1 MTVFASVK
9 RFCAIE
15 GVNCEKSIPYQGSWT
30 YFFAYPSTEPWR
42 DFSALLANDLGS
54 RGIYGKRWEDVVNND
69 LLFSKVC
76 EGIYGHDFLLAEVT
90 EPNPNVLLEIG
101 YALAVGRQPILLKN
115 KNHEEWSRNL
125 LTTLESCYY
134 ETREDILNYIS
145 SLSAEERR
153 ISEQPDRRLPFLE
166 SMGIFDR
173 PEVPGTVYH
182 LKPKLSA
189 DWISGVDRTIRN
201 SYFKLSTMD
210 PSDSVSDEFY
220 PQARQIRSA
229 AGIVASLVSSK
240 NVNWQQHNANVAL
253 LIGFA
258 IGLGKQ
264 VLVLQES
271 PLAPIL
277 DLGSVSRPVDTET
290 QAGQVVQSW
299 INVQTQLAVSQT
311 AESRTQATV
320 RHRVENLR
328 QIYLGHPDALQDSRL
343 FDYFVRTKEFED
355 AVEARRTIFI
365 GRRGSGKSA
374 NFQAIKE
381 ELRQRPGIVTS
392 EIAPDDFELERIS
405 DFLERGYSLT
415 NQRYVFQNVWNY
427 VIVTELLKSLDQD
440 TDKLYLSPDDTLRSN
455 LHQYYESNRQLLGLD
470 FGTRVISVLTDYA
483 NSVPEN
489 TVEKP
494 LVDSE
499 AAIKSLRDY
508 QIARQLKAFA
518 DREDITFF
526 VVADDLDKHWRPDTR
541 QSIDLLVGLIAEADR
556 LQRFFGACLKVV
568 MFLREDIYDV
578 LAQYDDDLPKRSF
591 LRMEWTPAN
600 LKHLVAERL
609 ASAAGQGNEDDEST
623 WTIIFPHEV
632 NGNPASDY
640 ILSRA
645 LPRPRDILDFCQKS
659 IDQAQRNGHSVVT
672 EQDIL
677 DGEAAFSE
685 SLFWSVATEFR
696 GLYPNLENVLIE
708 FAGANER
715 LRWDDFEGI
724 AEKAI
729 VPNKEFIDAWIGT
742 EDTDPQSLAEILFRV
757 GVLGLSRADGGTT
770 HFCNGRSFAET
781 WGMVAP
787 KPMVHIHPAFA
798 KALDVS
804 AGSVRPP
811 VRSRRSRGADPRQL
825 SFDVPA

>member
-1 MTVFASVK
+1 MTAFASVK

-15 GVNCEKSIPYQGSWT
+15 GVDCEKSIPYQGSWT

-42 DFSALLANDLGS
+42 DFSALLANDLRS
-54 RGIYGKRWEDVVNND
+54 RGIYGRRWEDIVNND

-115 KNHEEWSRNL
+115 KNHDEWSRNL

-134 ETREDILNYIS
+134 ETRDDILKYIS
-145 SLSAEERR
+145 SLLAEERR
-153 ISEQPDRRLPFLE
+153 VSEEPDRRLPFLE
-166 SMGIFDR
+166 SMGIFDS
-173 PEVPGTVYH
+173 PEIPGTVYH

-189 DWISGVDRTIRN
+189 DWISKVDRTIRS

-220 PQARQIRSA
+220 PQARQIQSA
-229 AGIVASLVSSK
+229 ARIVASLVSSK
-240 NVNWQQHNANVAL
+240 NVHWQQHNANVAL

-290 QAGQVVQSW
+290 RAGQVVESW
-299 INVQTQLAVSQT
+299 INAQTQLAVSQT
-311 AESRTQATV
+311 AESRTQATA
-320 RHRVENLR
+320 RNRVENLR

-355 AVEARRTIFI
+355 AVEARRNIFI

-381 ELRQRPGIVTS
+381 ELRQRTGIVTS

-415 NQRYVFQNVWNY
+415 NQRFVFQNVWNY
-427 VIVTELLKSLDQD
+427 VIVTELLRSLDQD

-483 NSVPEN
+483 NTVPEN

-494 LVDSE
+494 FVDSE

-508 QIARQLKAFA
+508 QIARQLKVFA
-518 DREDITFF
+518 AREGITFF
-526 VVADDLDKHWRPDTR
+526 VVADDLDKHWRPNTR

-556 LQRFFGACLKVV
+556 LQRFFEGCLKIV

-609 ASAAGQGNEDDEST
+609 ATAAGQSNEDDEST
-623 WTIIFPHEV
+623 WTVIFPQEV

-659 IDQAQRNGHSVVT
+659 IDQAQRK
-672 EQDIL
+672 
-677 DGEAAFSE
+677 
-685 SLFWSVATEFR
+685 WS
-696 GLYPNLENVLIE
+696 
-708 FAGANER
+708 
-715 LRWDDFEGI
+715 
-724 AEKAI
+724 
-729 VPNKEFIDAWIGT
+729 
-742 EDTDPQSLAEILFRV
+742 
-757 GVLGLSRADGGTT
+757 
-770 HFCNGRSFAET
+770 
-781 WGMVAP
+781 
-787 KPMVHIHPAFA
+787 
-798 KALDVS
+798 
-804 AGSVRPP
+804 
-811 VRSRRSRGADPRQL
+811 
-825 SFDVPA
+825 